1 MGLKLVE
8 AEKIINRLMPGDL
21 DPDAA
26 YALLQSEENLI
37 ELTSSVSKVFRVE
50 QTLFVFPG

>member
-1 MGLKLVE
+1 
-8 AEKIINRLMPGDL
+8 MPGDL